1 MGSSYHH
8 VEYLVTYAEREAI
21 AVAAAVAVVAL
32 AAAAEPSV
40 AVLVPAELVAVDFAR
55 TFAPYT
61 VVPIPKSD

>member
-1 MGSSYHH
+1 
-8 VEYLVTYAEREAI
+8 VTYAEREAI

-32 AAAAEPSV
+32 VVAEPSV

>member
-1 MGSSYHH
+1 M
-8 VEYLVTYAEREAI
+8 TYAEREAI
-21 AVAAAVAVVAL
+21 AAAAVVVAVVAL
-32 AAAAEPSV
+32 VAAEPSV

>member
-8 VEYLVTYAEREAI
+8 VEHLVTYAEREAI
-21 AVAAAVAVVAL
+21 AAAVVVAVVAL
-32 AAAAEPSV
+32 VAAEPSV

-55 TFAPYT
+55 TFVPYT

>member
-1 MGSSYHH
+1 VGSSYHH
-8 VEYLVTYAEREAI
+8 VEHLVTYAGREAI

-32 AAAAEPSV
+32 VVAEPSV